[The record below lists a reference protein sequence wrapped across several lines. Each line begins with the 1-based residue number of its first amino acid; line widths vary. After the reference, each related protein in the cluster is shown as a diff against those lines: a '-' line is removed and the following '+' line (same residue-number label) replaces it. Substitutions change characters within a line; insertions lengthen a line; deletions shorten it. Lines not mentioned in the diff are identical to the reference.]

1 MSRFVA
7 FRSRALLTLLLTVAG
22 TSALGAHTIDYDLAA
37 LSTTGVAWEYFKLGY
52 THILPLGLD
61 HILFVLSLFLLSTR
75 LKTIIWQATAFTIA
89 HSITLGLAM
98 YGYIKPLPSVI
109 EPIIA
114 LSIFFVAMEN
124 LLVREL
130 RPGRIAIVFGFGL
143 VHGMGFAGAL
153 TQLGLPPSAYLTSLL
168 SFNLGVEFGQLSV
181 ILAAYFAVGYWFSEK
196 NWYRARIVAPASA
209 FIALIALY
217 WTVERTFF

>member
-1 MSRFVA
+1 MA
-7 FRSRALLTLLLTVAG
+7 LTLLLTVGGAG
-22 TSALGAHTIDYDLAA
+22 ILSAHTIDYDLAS
-37 LSTTGVAWEYFKLGY
+37 LSATGVAWEYFKLGY

-98 YGYIKPLPSVI
+98 YGYIEPLPSVI

-130 RPGRIAIVFGFGL
+130 KPGRIAIVFGFGL

-196 NWYRARIVAPASA
+196 TWYRARVVAPASA